1 MSAISFDTM
10 LVDER
15 LAHLTVTID
24 LDDEALEEMG
34 PVSEEMA
41 LIISL
46 QHLYCVAKLNWPD
59 GVIDTLLYNV
69 WKEAHDTASTEQ
81 KANGN
86 GRELLL
92 RGDKG

>member
-34 PVSEEMA
+34 DVTEEMA
-41 LIISL
+41 LIIAL
-46 QHLYCVAKLNWPD
+46 QHLYVVAKINWEE
-59 GVIDTLLYNV
+59 GVIDTLLFNA
-69 WKEAHDTASTEQ
+69 WKLAHSDLPE
-81 KANGN
+81 KVNGAQTT
-86 GRELLL
+86 
-92 RGDKG
+92 